1 MSQPN
6 QILRSAHRILLVD
19 WPNPG
24 LPRALVEAG
33 FTVFG
38 ASPGRYS
45 VVELLPTRPEDV
57 DPNQVFAPQEGESGY
72 LVFRKL
78 DEPPSHVDIVH
89 VYRPEPEHAGIVA
102 NQVVPL
108 GAKVLW
114 LHPSVGSRTA
124 RQLACEQGFDLVVGT
139 DIAVEAVNGRI
150 TWSANL

>member
-1 MSQPN
+1 MPQPN
-6 QILRSAHRILLVD
+6 EILRSARRILLVD

-45 VVELLPTRPEDV
+45 AVELVPAPPLGIDSS
-57 DPNQVFAPQEGESGY
+57 QVYPPQQGESGY
-72 LVFRKL
+72 LVFQKL
-78 DEPPSHVDIVH
+78 VEPPSDIDIVH

-102 NQVVPL
+102 THVVPL

-114 LHPSVGSRTA
+114 LHPSVRSGAA
-124 RQLACEQGFDLVVGT
+124 RELARDHKLDLVEGV
-139 DIAVEAVNGRI
+139 DIAAEASQLVKQK
-150 TWSANL
+150 